1 MATLHRPI
9 SVADILSLLRELAS
23 ASRAREYSRERYLY
37 TTLLNMEARLPTWLV
52 PAPVEPAAEV
62 ERIIADTRY
71 RVGNED
77 GHLVLSISDGDDAAV
92 LVLTDDEAGQL
103 RADLQRVLAAMAA
116 GKEAA

>member
-1 MATLHRPI
+1 MIET
-9 SVADILSLLRELAS
+9 ILSLCRSYVDHTDAKRYS
-23 ASRAREYSRERYLY
+23 HAHRAL
-37 TTLLNMEARLPTWLV
+37 TLLADAVRACPAWLL
-52 PAPVEPAAEV
+52 PAPAEPAAEV